1 MDNTTIAKN
10 PEYPD
15 MVIVTRYVKDGEVSL
30 PMAIAT
36 LVDQFKLP
44 GGGYNDV
51 PLSIALTTLYET
63 LRMHRH
69 LQKQITRRSN
79 IKRLKETTP

>member
-15 MVIVTRYVKDGEVSL
+15 MVIVTR
-30 PMAIAT
+30 
-36 LVDQFKLP
+36 
-44 GGGYNDV
+44 
-51 PLSIALTTLYET
+51 
-63 LRMHRH
+63 
-69 LQKQITRRSN
+69 RSN